1 VKSRY
6 GLTDKFAV
14 KNLLEEGKMT
24 RIEGG
29 PSGTSGKSWEVL
41 NDPIRKHVARINDLL
56 DRIKGKTMLHYLDR
70 ARKILLETGKIAGDE
85 LEMKK
90 TGNLDANQVINR
102 FDGDLFHLSVNISDT
117 FKNALLLKFK
127 TKELVEIAG
136 TIMDKM
142 ESQAT
147 SESQLKA
154 DQRMVRELNG
164 QDKARLM
171 LTILN
176 IIMFAK
182 ETINLFQE
190 IHAEFIAVHEQ
201 YSDTKKPMSSHL
213 ADNIAQ
219 LEHRYRELL
228 KEV

>member
-1 VKSRY
+1 
-6 GLTDKFAV
+6 
-14 KNLLEEGKMT
+14 MT

-29 PSGTSGKSWEVL
+29 PSGTSVKSWEVL
-41 NDPIRKHVARINDLL
+41 NDPIRKYVARINDLL
-56 DRIKGKTMLHYLDR
+56 NQLKGKTMLHYLNR
-70 ARKILLETGKIAGDE
+70 ARQILLETGKIAGDE

-142 ESQAT
+142 ESQET

-154 DQRMVRELNG
+154 DKRMVRELNG
-164 QDKARLM
+164 QDQARLM

-190 IHAEFIAVHEQ
+190 IHTEFITANEQ
-201 YSDTKKPMSSHL
+201 YSGTRKPKDSHL

-219 LEHRYRELL
+219 LEQRYRELL
-228 KEV
+228 KQA